1 MNKTFWHY
9 QSAAVLFLSG
19 LFTLNDV
26 ESMVNEIVKMN
37 EFNHPHVLPLIGV
50 CVDTGPGISM
60 VMPYMTNGSLLD
72 YLKKERRNLDITEG
86 EPEEVPWQ

>member
-1 MNKTFWHY
+1 MIII
-9 QSAAVLFLSG
+9 SG

-50 CVDTGPGISM
+50 CVDTGPGISI
-60 VMPYMTNGSLLD
+60 VMPFMANGSLLD
-72 YLKKERRNLDITEG
+72 YLKKERSYLDITEG
-86 EPEEVPWQ
+86 EPEEVAY